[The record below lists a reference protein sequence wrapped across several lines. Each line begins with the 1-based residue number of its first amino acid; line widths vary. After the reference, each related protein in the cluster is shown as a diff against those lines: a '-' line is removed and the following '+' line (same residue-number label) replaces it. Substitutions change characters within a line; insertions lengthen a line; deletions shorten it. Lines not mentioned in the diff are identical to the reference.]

1 MLSGSRM
8 ALILDCHSFPDT
20 PLRRD
25 LNQQPGRPDFNIGT
39 DPFHT
44 PQAIVDAAVDFFR
57 QEGFTLGINRPY
69 EGTMVPAKYFRKD
82 NRVMSIMLEVNRK
95 LYLVPGRALK
105 SEHYDKIRGLI
116 FRFLE
121 VLGTTLETFLSGTVQ
136 NK

>member
-1 MLSGSRM
+1 
-8 ALILDCHSFPDT
+8 
-20 PLRRD
+20 
-25 LNQQPGRPDFNIGT
+25 
-39 DPFHT
+39 
-44 PQAIVDAAVDFFR
+44 
-57 QEGFTLGINRPY
+57 
-69 EGTMVPAKYFRKD
+69 
-82 NRVMSIMLEVNRK
+82 MSIMLEVNRK